1 MFKTEWF
8 KRVMVSVALILV
20 GMLLAWVLTGSAGP
34 WLGLGGSQEAQAAPG
49 LPSSAMLRPPA
60 DPNAPTAE
68 WYTCTSVGVAAYAER
83 IHVECSVA
91 APGGIRFFALSTAN
105 SSNAARILS
114 VLSMAHVTGK
124 PLEILYD
131 PTDLSGTAFGCQEDD
146 CRVIQSAIIKP

>member
-49 LPSSAMLRPPA
+49 LPSSVTLRPPA
-60 DPNAPTAE
+60 DPNAVTE

-91 APGGIRFFALSTAN
+91 APGGIRFFALSTAD
-105 SSNAARILS
+105 SHNAARTLS

-131 PTDLSGTAFGCQEDD
+131 PTDLSGADFGCQTDD
-146 CRVIQSAIIKP
+146 CRLIQSAIIKP

>member
-8 KRVMVSVALILV
+8 KRVLVSVALIVV

-34 WLGLGGSQEAQAAPG
+34 WLDLGGPQEAQAAPG
-49 LPSSAMLRPPA
+49 LPSSVTLRPPA
-60 DPNAPTAE
+60 GPDAPAA

-105 SSNAARILS
+105 SSNAARTLS

-131 PTDLSGTAFGCQEDD
+131 PADLSGADFGCQTDD
-146 CRVIQSAIIKP
+146 CRLIQSAIIKP